1 MKRKAANPV
10 VTLGLSNRYRP
21 QLLVHEYVA
30 TKRGDP
36 ERGPMARL
44 RSSEARI
51 RLIQDGELVWVEGP
65 RRKEIAVLVI
75 DESIPE
81 GRVALRDIAGVTLAE
96 HVVIVKPDLDTP
108 PGSRQVG

>member
-1 MKRKAANPV
+1 
-10 VTLGLSNRYRP
+10 
-21 QLLVHEYVA
+21 
-30 TKRGDP
+30 
-36 ERGPMARL
+36 
-44 RSSEARI
+44 
-51 RLIQDGELVWVEGP
+51 VWVEGP

-108 PGSRQVG
+108 PRQVG